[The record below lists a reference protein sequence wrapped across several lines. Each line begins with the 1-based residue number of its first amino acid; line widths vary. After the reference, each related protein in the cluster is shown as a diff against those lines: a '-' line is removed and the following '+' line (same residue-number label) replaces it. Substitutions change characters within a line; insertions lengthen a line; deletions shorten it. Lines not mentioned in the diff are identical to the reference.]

1 MGDALQGTREGR
13 RCDLMVAG
21 TKVTVGG
28 EKSSDFTCILKTGW
42 NGVLERYMDTDVTKK
57 DDRVVEKVTVSLEIP
72 PGGDWCCTTEE
83 G

>member
-1 MGDALQGTREGR
+1 
-13 RCDLMVAG
+13 MVAG